1 MPEVAYQTDLPDYDN
16 PPVVE
21 TVLGVQFSP
30 IPDFSNAHLGA
41 FWQALGQQ
49 EWPSVTDLPP
59 LPRQE
64 ERFSPGGQWG
74 RRLQLHLTQDPSGRV
89 QIKNREGNRM
99 VQLQNGRL
107 HLNWLGKGGDQY
119 PRYSSVRAEFQDC
132 LSRLRQFAE
141 QQQLGTIEPDQ
152 WEVTYVNRIPQS
164 TVWNAPSDWT
174 FFKPLNAIPSVDG
187 LIEAESFSGEWHFVI
202 PDQQGRLH
210 IKWQHAI
217 DAEQEPAE
225 MIRLDL
231 TARGPVKTSD
241 DMESS
246 VLNGIDL
253 GHETIVRSFNV
264 LMSDAANQEWK
275 LKNVSSS

>member
-1 MPEVAYQTDLPDYDN
+1 MTKFASPVDLPDYDN

-21 TVLGVQFSP
+21 TVLGVQFRP

-41 FWQALGQQ
+41 FWQALGQRD
-49 EWPSVTDLPP
+49 WPTVTDLPP

-64 ERFSPGGQWG
+64 ERFSPEGQWG

-89 QIKNREGNRM
+89 QMRNREGNRM

-119 PRYSSVRAEFQDC
+119 PRFSSVRAEFQEC
-132 LSRLRQFAE
+132 LSRLRTFAE
-141 QQQLGTIEPDQ
+141 DQQFGEIEPDQ

-164 TVWNAPSDWT
+164 TVWNAPSEWS
-174 FFKPLNAIPSVDG
+174 FFKPLNAVPSVDG

-202 PDQQGRLH
+202 PDQRGRLH
-210 IKWQHAI
+210 VKWQHAI
-217 DAEQEPAE
+217 DSEQDAGEL
-225 MIRLDL
+225 IRLDL
-231 TARGPVKTSD
+231 TARGSVTTSD
-241 DMESS
+241 NMESS

-253 GHETIVRSFNV
+253 GHETIVRSFRV
-264 LMSDAANQEWK
+264 LMSDAANREWK

>member
-1 MPEVAYQTDLPDYDN
+1 MPEVAPQVDLPDYDN

-21 TVLGVQFSP
+21 TVLGVQFRP

-41 FWQALGQQ
+41 FWQALGQEDWQ
-49 EWPSVTDLPP
+49 TVTDLPP

-64 ERFSPGGQWG
+64 ERFTPEGQWG

-107 HLNWLGKGGDQY
+107 HLNWLGNGGDQY
-119 PRYSSVRAEFQDC
+119 PRYNSVRAEFQDC

-141 QQQLGTIEPDQ
+141 QQQLGAIEPDQ

-187 LIEAESFSGEWHFVI
+187 LIEAESFSGEWHFLI

-210 IKWQHAI
+210 VKWQHAI
-217 DAEQEPAE
+217 DAEQDAGEL
-225 MIRLDL
+225 IRLDL

-241 DMESS
+241 DLESS

-253 GHETIVRSFNV
+253 GHETIVRSFRV